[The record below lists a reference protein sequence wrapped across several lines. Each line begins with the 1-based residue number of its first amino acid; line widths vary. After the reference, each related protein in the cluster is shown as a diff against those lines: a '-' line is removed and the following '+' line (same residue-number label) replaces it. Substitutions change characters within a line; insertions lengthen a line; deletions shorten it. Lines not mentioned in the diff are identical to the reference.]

1 MAWRSACRVDR
12 QVGRVW
18 GAASPPHLAPVGTVG
33 TTVAAWTD
41 DRAWCARL
49 GAAGAVERRR
59 VVLRE
64 WVEAA
69 GGWHDAA
76 AVHLPDRLP
85 NGLARAMLK
94 AHARCSG

>member
-1 MAWRSACRVDR
+1 M
-12 QVGRVW
+12 
-18 GAASPPHLAPVGTVG
+18 GTVG
-33 TTVAAWTD
+33 TTAAAWTD

-76 AVHLPDRLP
+76 AVHLPDRLR
-85 NGLARAMLK
+85 NGLALATLK
-94 AHARCSG
+94 AHARALGLDVRDDPDDPELLAWLRGGG